1 MRLVHLSDLHL
12 GFRQFQRQTPAG
24 INQREADVA
33 QAFARAVD
41 KLIQLA
47 PDVILVGGDVFHTVR
62 PTNTAILHAFRQ
74 FARLVEALP
83 RTHVVIVAGNHDMPR
98 STETICILR
107 LFEQGFSARGE
118 GGDGRAASGPAEAGA
133 AAATGEALELPALPI
148 HVADRE
154 PRRIHF
160 PHLGLSVLA
169 VPDLPPGTV
178 DLSPDP
184 AARYNVLLL
193 HGEVKGALP
202 NADETDRAALQ
213 IPLEELTRTG
223 WDYVALGHYHVYKRI
238 ADHVYYSGSLE
249 YTSSNP
255 WGELAE
261 EKAAKLPG
269 KGMIERDLRTGKQT
283 FHPLPPSRPVLDL
296 PPVEGRGM
304 SAADLDAAI
313 QHAVGRIAG
322 GIDGKVVR
330 LLARNVPRHIAR
342 ELDHKAL
349 RELQRRAL
357 HFHLDMRRPEL
368 VRRQSSGSPGRRP
381 SLAETLRDALRARPV
396 AAGVERDELVALG
409 LRYLEEAERA
419 EPVRE
424 LPGADA

>member
-47 PDVILVGGDVFHTVR
+47 PDVILIGGDVFHTVR

-74 FARLVEALP
+74 FSRLVDALP
-83 RTHVVIVAGNHDMPR
+83 STHVIVVAGNHDMPR

-107 LFEQGFSARGE
+107 LFEQGFLARNGE
-118 GGDGRAASGPAEAGA
+118 ERASGTEADSAG
-133 AAATGEALELPALPI
+133 TALELPALPI
-148 HVADRE
+148 YVADRE
-154 PRRIHF
+154 ARRISF

-178 DLSPDP
+178 ELTPDRD
-184 AARYNVLLL
+184 ARYNVLLM
-193 HGEVKGALP
+193 HGEVKGVLP
-202 NADETDRAALQ
+202 AADDSDRAAMQ
-213 IPLEELTRTG
+213 IPLEEVTRTG

-261 EKAAKLPG
+261 ERAAKLPG
-269 KGMIERDLRTGKQT
+269 KGMIERDLATGKQT
-283 FHPLPPSRPVLDL
+283 FHPLPPTRPVLDL
-296 PPVEGRGM
+296 PPIEGRGM

-313 QHAVGRIAG
+313 QHAVSRVAG

-330 LLARNVPRHIAR
+330 VVARNVPRHIAR

-349 RELQRRAL
+349 RELQRKAL
-357 HFHLDMRRPEL
+357 HFHLDMRRPEM
-368 VRRQSSGSPGRRP
+368 VRRESSGSPGRRP
-381 SLAETLRDALRARPV
+381 SLAETLREALRARPV

-409 LRYLEEAERA
+409 LRYLEEAEMA
-419 EPVRE
+419 EPARE
-424 LPGADA
+424 IPGSDG